1 MKSFLVIVF
10 LLIVL
15 SIACTANTSIGSQ
28 PVAKATIAP
37 QSTAP
42 VSSTGSQEKVPCT
55 LTLAGSPTVKGVR
68 LGMTPD
74 QVLALFPG
82 SKEDPDVQRDLTRK
96 PDQFGDAELIVRPA
110 KYQAKDEPVRIK
122 QIAFDLL
129 DGKVYDFNIGFNG
142 PAYPH
147 VDKFVEA
154 LSSEVN
160 LPPLSQWEPYVG
172 MDNQLKVLKCSEFEI
187 RIFAGGQ
194 GGNLNYVLVH
204 DLVAEKKLS
213 DRRDKAQAQ
222 ATPKL

>member
-1 MKSFLVIVF
+1 
-10 LLIVL
+10 
-15 SIACTANTSIGSQ
+15 
-28 PVAKATIAP
+28 
-37 QSTAP
+37 
-42 VSSTGSQEKVPCT
+42 
-55 LTLAGSPTVKGVR
+55 
-68 LGMTPD
+68 MTPD

-82 SKEDPDVQRDLTRK
+82 SKEDPDVQRYLTR
-96 PDQFGDAELIVRPA
+96 PSDQFGDAELIIRPA

-129 DGKVYDFNIGFNG
+129 DGKVYSFNISFNG

-154 LSSEVN
+154 LSSEMN

-172 MDNQLKVLKCSEFEI
+172 MDNQMKILKCSEFEV
-187 RIFAGGQ
+187 RVFAGGQ

-222 ATPKL
+222 ASPTP